1 MVINNKSYN
10 NKNSEKKNKKE
21 RKPSLMGV
29 RGKKKRNRPSKHSR
43 KNFRARPVR
52 RPPPVPPP
60 AVPSSS
66 SLSAGSSASPAVL
79 PPPALPKSGPSAPPS
94 PPPPNPSLARRL
106 GHLPSLPAGFSEHDD
121 APGIQVR
128 GHFRAAARQ
137 SRQLPLP
144 SLSTDHCCRLQ
155 CCA

>member
-21 RKPSLMGV
+21 RKPSLMG
-29 RGKKKRNRPSKHSR
+29 RACAEKKKRNRPSKHSR

-79 PPPALPKSGPSAPPS
+79 PLRPSPNQVPRRLLPLLPSSPKSVPSQAPRS
-94 PPPPNPSLARRL
+94 PPVAARRL
-106 GHLPSLPAGFSEHDD
+106 LGARRLPRHPGPWPLP
-121 APGIQVR
+121 R
-128 GHFRAAARQ
+128 GRTAKSATA
-137 SRQLPLP
+137 SPLPL
-144 SLSTDHCCRLQ
+144 H
-155 CCA
+155 